1 MSGPGTRDVAERPG
15 PGGATGGTGGGGGWG
30 GVSGGGSAMG
40 SAGAATGKGDGYID
54 RLIKYIPAEIIAL
67 YLGVVNVI
75 PSPLGSHKN
84 ALWTVSAISAICVPV
99 YMYLSTRQDGH
110 GALWPQVVISSAA
123 FPLWVFAIGGPF
135 AQYSWYDGYR
145 WVGAVVICFATFLFG
160 LYVPAPAPAKKP
172 AAAAASAP
180 VVLTP

>member
-1 MSGPGTRDVAERPG
+1 VVVPGVGSAHAVFRGPGTRDVDERPG
-15 PGGATGGTGGGGGWG
+15 PGGATGIA
-30 GVSGGGSAMG
+30 GGSTG
-40 SAGAATGKGDGYID
+40 SSASDTGKGDGYID

-75 PSPLGSHKN
+75 PSPLGSHRN
-84 ALWTVSAISAICVPV
+84 ALWVVSVLSAICVPV
-99 YMYLSTRQDGH
+99 YMYLSTRRDGQ
-110 GALWPQVVISSAA
+110 GALWPQVVISSVA

-160 LYVPAPAPAKKP
+160 LYIPAPAPAKRDAPSPPPVP
-172 AAAAASAP
+172 ATQPS
-180 VVLTP
+180 